1 MRQYIF
7 TVITTRRV
15 ALRLAQLGELRYIH
29 LVQLRELCDIYST
42 IMKTSTER
50 ILTTHVGSLP
60 RSKAVTDL
68 VFAKEQGKE
77 IDDALFDH
85 TIKKAVEAVVARQKK
100 VGVDVVSDGEMSK
113 ISYATYIKDRIT
125 GFSGDSP
132 RNPPKDLEDFPGFLQ
147 RAAKG
152 GGTPTYSRPCCV
164 SAIEVQSILPLNAD
178 ILHFKAA
185 LEKHQPIDA
194 FMNAASPG
202 VIALFLP
209 NKHYKTQD
217 DYLEALAEAMRVEYE
232 AIAAAG
238 FILQLDSPDI
248 GLGRHMIFKDKS
260 EADYVKLA
268 EQHIEVLNHALR
280 NIPADRVRMHVCFG
294 NYEGPH
300 HHDAPMSVVLPIALK
315 AKPQGL
321 LFENSNPRHAHEWT
335 TFRDTKIPDDK
346 ILIPGVLDSTTNFIE
361 HPELVAQ
368 RIERFAAIV
377 GKERV
382 IAGTD
387 CGFSTFAGFG
397 AVDEDIVYAKLEAMA
412 EGATIASKRLWS

>member
-1 MRQYIF
+1 MQISK
-7 TVITTRRV
+7 
-15 ALRLAQLGELRYIH
+15 
-29 LVQLRELCDIYST
+29 D
-42 IMKTSTER
+42 R

-68 VFAKEQGKE
+68 VFAKERE
-77 IDDALFDH
+77 ETVDSEVFNA
-85 TIKKAVEAVVARQKK
+85 TIKKAVNDVVARQMKSR
-100 VGVDVVSDGEMSK
+100 VDVVSDGEMSK

-125 GFSGDSP
+125 GFAGDSP
-132 RNPPKDLEDFPGFLQ
+132 RNAPKDLEEFPGFLK

-152 GGTPTYSRPCCV
+152 GGTPTYARPCCV
-164 SAIEVQSILPLNAD
+164 SKLELKSTIPLEEDIANFKSAIAEYNPVDS
-178 ILHFKAA
+178 
-185 LEKHQPIDA
+185 

-209 NKHYKTQD
+209 NKHYNSQD
-217 DYLEALAEAMRVEYE
+217 EYLEALAEVMRLEYE
-232 AIAAAG
+232 AIVEAG

-248 GLGRHMIFKDKS
+248 GLGRHMIFKN
-260 EADYVKLA
+260 ETEEDYVRLS
-268 EQHIEVLNHALR
+268 EQHIEMLNYALR
-280 NIPADRVRMHVCFG
+280 NIPEEKVRMHVCFG

-300 HHDAPMSVVLPIALK
+300 HHDAPMSLVLPIAMK
-315 AKPQGL
+315 AKPQAL
-321 LFENSNPRHAHEWT
+321 LFESSNPRHAHEWK
-335 TFRDTKIPDDK
+335 TFRDADIPDNK

-368 RIERFAAIV
+368 RIETFANIV

-397 AVDEDIVYAKLEAMA
+397 AVDEDIVYAKLSSMA
-412 EGATIASKRLWS
+412 EGAEIATKRLWG